1 MGNSKGTDYSAQD
14 TGNPVTDRSVIL
26 RFKDHFSVH
35 AADYA
40 AARPDY
46 PAALFQWLA
55 DRVDGH
61 ELAWDCATGNGQAA
75 HALARHFA
83 HVVATDASAEQIANA
98 VPLPGVEYR
107 VATAETPGLDRAS
120 VDLVTVAQ
128 ALHWFDRP
136 RFYDAARHVLR
147 PGGLLAVWGYGLF
160 TVTPPLDE
168 CIRDFYT
175 RVVGPYWPLERRL
188 IDERYET
195 LDFPF
200 REVTPPALEME
211 RSWTLDRVLA
221 YLRTWSAVQ
230 RYRTREGRDPLA
242 LVADDIARLWGQQA
256 QRVVRWP
263 LYLRVGRRG

>member
-1 MGNSKGTDYSAQD
+1 MGNSKGTDYSAQEACKSV
-14 TGNPVTDRSVIL
+14 TVRPVIR
-26 RFKDHFSVH
+26 RFQDHFSAH

-46 PAALFQWLA
+46 PAALFEWLA

-75 HALARHFA
+75 GALARHFA
-83 HVVATDASAEQIANA
+83 RVIATDASAEQIANA
-98 VPLPGVEYR
+98 VPGPHVEYR
-107 VATAETPGLDRAS
+107 VATAEAPGLGPAS

-136 RFYDAARHVLR
+136 RFYAAARSVLR
-147 PGGLLAVWGYGLF
+147 PGGLIAVWCYGLF
-160 TVTPPLDE
+160 TITPSLDD
-168 CIRDFYT
+168 CTRDFYT
-175 RVVGPYWPLERRL
+175 RVVGPDWPPERRL

-195 LDFPF
+195 LPFPF
-200 REVTPPALEME
+200 RKITPPAFRME
-211 RSWTLDRVLA
+211 RTWTRERVLA
-221 YLRTWSAVQ
+221 YLRTWSAVR
-230 RYRTREGRDPLA
+230 RYRQREGRDPLA

-256 QRVVRWP
+256 QRRVRWP